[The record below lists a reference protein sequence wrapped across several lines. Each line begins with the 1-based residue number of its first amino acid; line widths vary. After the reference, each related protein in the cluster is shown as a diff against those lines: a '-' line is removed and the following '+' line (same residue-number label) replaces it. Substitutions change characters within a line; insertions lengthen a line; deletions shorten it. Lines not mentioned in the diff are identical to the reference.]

1 MTPRLPRTAFSISK
15 TTVSSC
21 EFMDV
26 PFLKIEC
33 RVLQVPPD
41 GRTCKDLH
49 SVLNVPLKA
58 QSKSAD
64 ARAAYRIVSRPCGA
78 A

>member
-1 MTPRLPRTAFSISK
+1 MTLRLPRTAFSISK

-21 EFMDV
+21 KFMDV

-49 SVLNVPLKA
+49 SVLNVPLKD
-58 QSKSAD
+58 QSKSD
-64 ARAAYRIVSRPCGA
+64 VRAAYRTVSRPCGA

>member
-33 RVLQVPPD
+33 RVLQVPPPD

-58 QSKSAD
+58 QIKPD
-64 ARAAYRIVSRPCGA
+64 ARAAYRTVSRPCGVA
-78 A
+78 

>member
-1 MTPRLPRTAFSISK
+1 
-15 TTVSSC
+15 
-21 EFMDV
+21 MDV